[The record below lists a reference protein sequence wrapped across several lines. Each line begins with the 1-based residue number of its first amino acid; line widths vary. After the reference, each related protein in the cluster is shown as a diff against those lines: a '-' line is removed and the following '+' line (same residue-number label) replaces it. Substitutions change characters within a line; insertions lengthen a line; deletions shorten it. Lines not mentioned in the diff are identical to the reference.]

1 MGIEIN
7 DINKKF
13 HLFTKNTSY
22 LIEIVGQGHLS
33 HSYWGKR
40 IHTPDKAAYS
50 QLQGAPS
57 FSPNVDKGDALL
69 SLDTLPREYPDYGRG
84 DYQSPAIEVILD
96 DGSHII
102 NPVYMSRQLLLGKPS
117 INGLPS
123 VYVLDEDNAD
133 TLEIVL
139 KDQHCGLVIKL
150 YYHVLFDYDVITR
163 RVVIE
168 NESEKRILLTKV
180 LSGNVDF
187 LLDNDFELIHLEGS
201 WGRERHLTRNKVIKG
216 AMVVESRRGAS
227 SHQNNPFV
235 ALARP
240 DTTESSGEVYGMN
253 LVYSGSFIAQ
263 IEVTPY
269 DTTRLQMGLNPID
282 FTWNLE
288 AKTEFSTPEVVMVY
302 SDQGLNGMSLI
313 YHHLYRERLCRGQH
327 QYAQRPVLINNW
339 EATYFDFDED
349 KLKKIIDASA
359 PLGIELFVL
368 DDGWFGERNSDMSG
382 LGDWKVNYSKLTHGL
397 SSLAEYANA
406 QGMKFGLWFEPEMVS
421 PVSELYAVN
430 PDWCLHVTGR
440 SRTTGRNQLIL
451 DLSREDVQDYII
463 KSLSVILES
472 ANIEYVKWDMNR
484 NMTEV
489 GSAKLAKDQQKETSH
504 RYIVGLYRVL
514 EIITTK
520 FPKVLFESCSG
531 GGGRFDPGMLH
542 YMPQTWTSD
551 NSDAYERQLI
561 QWGTSLAYPPVTM
574 AAHVSVV
581 PNHQVARI
589 TPLQTRGH
597 VAMSANFGYE
607 LDMTALTDEEQ
618 GQVKEQVNFYK
629 TIRQTIQYGDFYR
642 IKSPFD
648 SEECVWQFISADKDE
663 VILGYFRRLQ
673 RANTGRKRLK
683 LFNLEPDRLYQVGE
697 EKYYGDTLMHFGIEL
712 PPTFGDFTS
721 QLIVL
726 KKL

>member
-1 MGIEIN
+1 
-7 DINKKF
+7 
-13 HLFTKNTSY
+13 
-22 LIEIVGQGHLS
+22 
-33 HSYWGKR
+33 
-40 IHTPDKAAYS
+40 
-50 QLQGAPS
+50 
-57 FSPNVDKGDALL
+57 
-69 SLDTLPREYPDYGRG
+69 
-84 DYQSPAIEVILD
+84 
-96 DGSHII
+96 
-102 NPVYMSRQLLLGKPS
+102 
-117 INGLPS
+117 
-123 VYVLDEDNAD
+123 
-133 TLEIVL
+133 
-139 KDQHCGLVIKL
+139 
-150 YYHVLFDYDVITR
+150 
-163 RVVIE
+163 
-168 NESEKRILLTKV
+168 
-180 LSGNVDF
+180 
-187 LLDNDFELIHLEGS
+187 
-201 WGRERHLTRNKVIKG
+201 
-216 AMVVESRRGAS
+216 MVVESRRGAS

-339 EATYFDFDED
+339 EAPYFDFDED

-561 QWGTSLAYPPVTM
+561 QWGTSFAYPPVTM

-721 QLIVL
+721 KLIVL